1 MYSEVLVLAQ
11 NSKIFDNHID
21 NHISD
26 IDLIKR
32 IQGGDDAAFETIASR
47 YLGLIGSVASK
58 YRNIGNYFDNSDFVQ
73 EGLLALLYA
82 CKNFD
87 AKQGMSLKNYILLC
101 VESRFKSI
109 VRKVNKKSR
118 VPQDVLLSISDDID
132 QISDTTQSSPDEI
145 FESREYIEKVRNTL
159 KDRLSPFEYS
169 VVSLYLSGYT
179 YSECSKKLSVS
190 EKSVENALS
199 RIRKKLSQ

>member
-145 FESREYIEKVRNTL
+145 FESREYIERVRNTL

-169 VVSLYLSGYT
+169 VVSLYLSA
-179 YSECSKKLSVS
+179 KKLSVS